1 MERGDGAT
9 VIRFERSSTFF
20 VNSHRAQKV
29 FFSCP
34 ASPRPTL
41 RNNSY
46 DEEVSYISCR
56 ISIICFTP
64 ISDSIIFLYPQLL
77 GNSDDLKNGNF
88 NFQCPVRRF
97 TNKTAKRERFLSR
110 LAVRLARKSSF
121 DLLVV
126 WPTLWPRK
134 CAKGFA
140 TLKWRSRWP
149 GAVQIARTLQQLQFR
164 FLTSLADKQQFPR
177 SACLLL
183 RVADVCV

>member
-1 MERGDGAT
+1 MEREDGAT

-20 VNSHRAQKV
+20 VNLHRARKA

-46 DEEVSYISCR
+46 DEEVSYISCW
-56 ISIICFTP
+56 ISIICFTL
-64 ISDSIIFLYPQLL
+64 ISGSIIFLYPQLL

-110 LAVRLARKSSF
+110 LARKSSL

-134 CAKGFA
+134 SAKGFA